1 MVWNCF
7 AMYIYKNLCN
17 IQPLNHHTKNP
28 YTQAHQI
35 AITSLVYR
43 RLSIYYNEISNRK
56 KQKAKHTY
64 EKKQHGKHISILIAQ
79 RRPIVSL
86 IIDIG
91 TECYW
96 LLYGLPCH
104 TLNVSDPQPICIYA
118 DFVICLVFLSSN
130 IALRSENLAHLFSK
144 SLKPWT
150 ITRQSIL
157 FYLKINYLFDR
168 KIV

>member
-64 EKKQHGKHISILIAQ
+64 EKKTTWKTYIDFNCTTTTYCLINNRYWNGMLLIA
-79 RRPIVSL
+79 I
-86 IIDIG
+86 
-91 TECYW
+91 W
-96 LLYGLPCH
+96 
-104 TLNVSDPQPICIYA
+104 
-118 DFVICLVFLSSN
+118 
-130 IALRSENLAHLFSK
+130 IALPYTKCKRSSADMHICRFCYLFGFSFIEYCFEIGK
-144 SLKPWT
+144 FGSPLFEIAETVNNHST
-150 ITRQSIL
+150 IHFIL
-157 FYLKINYLFDR
+157 FEDQLLIR
-168 KIV
+168 